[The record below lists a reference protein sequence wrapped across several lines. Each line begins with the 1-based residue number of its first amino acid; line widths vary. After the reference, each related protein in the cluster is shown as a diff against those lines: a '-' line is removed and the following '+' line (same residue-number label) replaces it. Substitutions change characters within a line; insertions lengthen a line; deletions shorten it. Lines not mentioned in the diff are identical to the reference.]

1 MNKLTFTLFASLI
14 CTAYLAATP
23 VLAHKDPKARAGDA
37 DKPAATAAAGAMSE
51 GEVRKIDKEQ
61 GKITLKHGEI
71 KNLDM
76 PPMTMVFRVK
86 DAAMLDQVKEGDKI
100 RFTADKVGG
109 QFTVTDI
116 DSRK

>member
-1 MNKLTFTLFASLI
+1 MKPANLALFTTLLFACAS
-14 CTAYLAATP
+14 AQAADD
-23 VLAHKDPKARAGDA
+23 HRGHAGHS
-37 DKPAATAAAGAMSE
+37 TAAQPAVIAQAGAAMADA
-51 GEVRKIDKEQ
+51 EVRKIDKEQ

-109 QFTVTDI
+109 QFTVTGI